1 METNVC
7 NGDCTDECPVKKTA
21 LLIEGKWTT
30 LVVRELLP
38 GKKRF
43 SEILRAL
50 DGISPKVL
58 TARLRL
64 LESRKLITRTVYPT
78 IPPKT
83 EYALTEHGQKL
94 EKVLIAMAVFGE
106 TL

>member
-1 METNVC
+1 MVTNVYS
-7 NGDCTDECPVKKTA
+7 GDCTDKCPVKKTA
-21 LLIEGKWTT
+21 MLIEGKWTT

-43 SEILRAL
+43 TEILRAL

-58 TARLRL
+58 TSRLRL
-64 LESRKLITRTVYPT
+64 LESRKLITRKIYPT

-83 EYALTEHGQKL
+83 EYTLTEHGQKL
-94 EKVLIAMAVFGE
+94 EAVLLAMAEFGE